1 MPRLF
6 VLDVPEFAALPEVAR
21 KQSCF
26 RISRAANH
34 YWCLECDEEIV
45 LSRRGL
51 RLKPAVWF
59 GVLTGGFDGEVIEFT
74 RNVLRIAPH
83 KQPQRD
89 AQEAA

>member
-6 VLDVPEFAALPEVAR
+6 VLDVPEFASLPEVAR
-21 KQSCF
+21 SQS
-26 RISRAANH
+26 RYRVTQAANH
-34 YWCLECDEEIV
+34 YWCLECDDEIV

-59 GVLTGGFDGEVIEFT
+59 GVLTGGFDGEIVEFT
-74 RNVLRIAPH
+74 RNVLRIAAQ